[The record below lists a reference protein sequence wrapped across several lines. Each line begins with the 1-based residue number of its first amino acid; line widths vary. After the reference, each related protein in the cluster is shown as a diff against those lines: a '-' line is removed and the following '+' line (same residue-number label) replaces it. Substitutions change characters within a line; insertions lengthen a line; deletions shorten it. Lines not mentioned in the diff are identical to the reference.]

1 MKYVNLRAMAPIEYP
16 LLANFLYEAI
26 FVPPG
31 AQAPARSVLQQP
43 QLQVYTANFG
53 TQKGDF
59 AFVAEQE
66 GQIIGAA
73 WCRLMKDYGHYR
85 EDVPSMAIAV
95 LSPYRGQGIGGKL
108 LQALLQK
115 VQAAGYPALSL
126 SVQKANPAVRLY
138 QRAGFRIVAQ
148 RAAELIMLCML
159 QKPAANNGYKT
170 AH

>member
-1 MKYVNLRAMAPIEYP
+1 MRYVNLRAMAPIEYP

-85 EDVPSMAIAV
+85 EDVPSMAIAM
-95 LSPYRGQGIGGKL
+95 LSPYRG
-108 LQALLQK
+108 
-115 VQAAGYPALSL
+115 AGNRRKT
-126 SVQKANPAVRLY
+126 V
-138 QRAGFRIVAQ
+138 AGL
-148 RAAELIMLCML
+148 AAEGAGGWLSGPFSFGAKSQSGCPSISESRVSYSG
-159 QKPAANNGYKT
+159 PARSGADNAVYVAEARSK
-170 AH
+170 